1 MLRDYELWFVV
12 GSQFL
17 YGPEVLETV
26 AARAQEM
33 TDKLNAGGNLPCRLV
48 YKVTA
53 KTNREITDV
62 VREAN
67 HDPKCAGIITWC
79 QTFSPSKMWINGFV
93 DLQKP

>member
-1 MLRDYELWFVV
+1 MSMKQYEFWFVV

-26 AARAQEM
+26 AARAAEM
-33 TDKLNAGGNLPCRLV
+33 TEELNVSGRLPCKLV

-62 VREAN
+62 VREATCGRW
-67 HDPKCAGIITWC
+67 PSPRATRWKYRPSSAGR
-79 QTFSPSKMWINGFV
+79 
-93 DLQKP
+93 